1 MTSPRKP
8 GYLLLALEDGFL
20 VLLYLLFVFVVAA
33 PPFLGWLYT
42 PFVEMPLGAALVFA
56 TFCVAGFRRQRQI
69 RARANVDPN
78 LKRVSSLALLVLLF
92 SAIATVWQSV
102 SLSPVLQ
109 TADLTTV
116 ARWAFVLNL
125 SAVALSL
132 ASVLTVWSLYWAL
145 GTSPIEE
152 LGALTPILLAGGLV
166 AVWAVA
172 GRLEGADYL
181 TNVFLVAS
189 VGTAFA
195 LDLYV
200 LVLACGLLMGKRLR
214 MMVVRWRWFVALV
227 AAAALV
233 TISQER
239 LGYEITRG
247 LASLAGETGV
257 LLKLEALQSFLWM
270 VVATLWAL
278 AVLVMDPTCLTKEQ
292 VVD

>member
-1 MTSPRKP
+1 MTNPRKP

-20 VLLYLLFVFVVAA
+20 VLLYLVFVFAVAA
-33 PPFLGWLYT
+33 PPILGRLYP
-42 PFVEMPLGAALVFA
+42 PFVEMPLGAVLVFA
-56 TFCVAGFRRQRQI
+56 TFCVAGVRRQRQI
-69 RARANVDPN
+69 RARTKVDPN
-78 LKRVSSLALLVLLF
+78 LKRVTSLALLVLLF

-116 ARWAFVLNL
+116 ARWALVLNL

-214 MMVVRWRWFVALV
+214 TLVVPWRWFVVFV

-247 LASLAGETGV
+247 LASLAGEHDV

-270 VVATLWAL
+270 VIATLWAL
-278 AVLVMDPTCLTKEQ
+278 AVLIMDPTCLTKEH